1 MQIEHDSEDSMQDI
15 YETLLEAHSTL
26 LEIQLRQQ
34 LEDMHN
40 GITPSNNVAP
50 ADLSA
55 PDRQR
60 LKWALQNTSYVSNLL
75 GDPLAIM

>member
-1 MQIEHDSEDSMQDI
+1 MEKTSEDSMQDV

-26 LEIQLRQQ
+26 LEVLLQQQ
-34 LEDMHN
+34 LGDMQN
-40 GITPSNNVAP
+40 GIPPSNNVAP
-50 ADLSA
+50 GDLSA

-75 GDPLAIM
+75 GDPLGIV